1 MKIEFNG
8 QTKIG
13 AFKNAFNEHYQ
24 YLKLAF
30 FSKAHDA
37 FELNAS
43 EFMIH
48 DDNLC
53 LKDISKLV
61 DKNCNILVNE
71 FVTVKDLE
79 SKAES
84 EFGLYIQVLRKSRN
98 AWLAT
103 TVTDTLTLKA
113 QNEKGKEST
122 IELNEDEILD
132 YREQD

>member
-8 QTKIG
+8 QTTIE
-13 AFKNAFNEHYQ
+13 AFKNAFNRHYR
-24 YLKLAF
+24 YLNLAF

-43 EFMIH
+43 KFMIH
-48 DDNLC
+48 DDKLT
-53 LKDISKLV
+53 LKEISKLV
-61 DKNCNILVNE
+61 DRNCNILIDE

-79 SKAES
+79 YKAAN
-84 EFGLYIQVLRKSRN
+84 EFGLHIQVLRKSRN

-103 TVTDTLTLKA
+103 TVTDKLTLKA
-113 QNEKGKEST
+113 QNEKGKES
-122 IELNEDEILD
+122 IAELNEDEILD